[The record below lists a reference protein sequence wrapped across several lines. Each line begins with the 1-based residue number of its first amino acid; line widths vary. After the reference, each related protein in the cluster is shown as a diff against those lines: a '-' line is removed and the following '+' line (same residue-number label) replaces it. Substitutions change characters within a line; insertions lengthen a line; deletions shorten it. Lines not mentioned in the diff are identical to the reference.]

1 MFEYFTI
8 VYCLIFGACSQPPC
22 FKEMVANNHYT
33 VCRIDL
39 EKSQLGLFLNDDHG
53 KPYGSLRNL
62 KNSVVNKGKSLRFAM
77 NGGMYHRDY
86 SPVGLYVE
94 NGIQQ
99 KSISTKGGYGNFH
112 LLPNGVFFIDEHGA
126 GVLETKQY
134 IAGGK
139 RPIFAT
145 QSGPMLAID
154 GKLHPRFL
162 QYSDSL
168 KIRNGV
174 GVGEGGKI
182 VYFAI
187 SRNPVRFWD
196 FGELFRT
203 HLKAP
208 NALFLDGSIS
218 SLFTRE
224 QEQSSYMPAG
234 PIIGVVE

>member
-1 MFEYFTI
+1 MPGFFAI
-8 VYCLIFGACSQPPC
+8 IYCLVYGQCTPPPC
-22 FKEMVANNHYT
+22 FEATMANNRYT

-39 EKSQLGLFLNDDHG
+39 EKSRLELFLNDDQD
-53 KPYGSLRNL
+53 KPYGSLRALRNNMA
-62 KNSVVNKGKSLRFAM
+62 KKAKSLRFAM
-77 NGGMYHRDY
+77 NGGMYHSDY

-99 KSISTKGGYGNFH
+99 KAISTKGGYGNFH
-112 LLPNGVFFIDEHGA
+112 LLPNGVFFFDNHGA
-126 GVLETKQY
+126 GVLETTRYLASKV
-134 IAGGK
+134 K
-139 RPIFAT
+139 PEFAT
-145 QSGPMLAID
+145 QSGPMLVID

-162 QYSDSL
+162 QHSDSL

-174 GVGEGGKI
+174 GVGESGKI

-187 SRNPVRFWD
+187 SHNPVRFWD

-203 HLKAP
+203 HLKTP

-218 SLFTRE
+218 SLLTSV
-224 QEQSSYMPAG
+224 QEQSPYMPAG